1 MNFSCEKIPLA
12 LGVARSS
19 INSGCHARSAREM
32 VPLKEKSFLEW
43 WERMK

>member
-12 LGVARSS
+12 LGVARPS
-19 INSGCHARSAREM
+19 INSGCHARSACEM